1 MKVRS
6 SNLATA
12 YTALAPAR
20 PARPA
25 QPVAPAGPV
34 AAPGGAAPAGDVA
47 SVAGI
52 PAAELTPKVQAAL
65 GQLMA
70 EVSRLREELER
81 AQKRVGYLEEL
92 ADQDTLTPVF
102 NRRAF
107 VRELTRMMSFA
118 ERYGMVG
125 SVVYFDV
132 NGMKEINDGY
142 GHGAGDAALAHVA
155 RTMLAQLRES
165 DVVGRLGGDEFGV
178 ILPQADHAAASAKGL
193 ALAEAIAAQ
202 AFEFEGQWLRVGVA
216 YGVHTFAAGD
226 QAQAALD
233 AADRAMY
240 AQKNDLEVSA
250 RG

>member
-1 MKVRS
+1 MKVRN

-20 PARPA
+20 PAQPA
-25 QPVAPAGPV
+25 TPAGPV
-34 AAPGGAAPAGDVA
+34 PAPGGVAPAADVA

-52 PAAELTPKVQAAL
+52 PAAELTPKVKAAL
-65 GQLMA
+65 DQLMA
-70 EVSRLREELER
+70 EVSHLREELAR
-81 AQKRVGYLEEL
+81 TQKRIGYLEEL
-92 ADQDTLTPVF
+92 ADQDTLTPVL

-107 VRELTRMMSFA
+107 VRELTRMISFA
-118 ERYGMVG
+118 ERYGMAG
-125 SVVYFDV
+125 SVAYFDV
-132 NGMKEINDGY
+132 NGMKAINDGY

-178 ILPQADHAAASAKGL
+178 ILPQADPAAANAKGR

-216 YGVHTFAAGD
+216 YGVNGFAAGD
-226 QAQAALD
+226 EAQAALD